1 MLDPFSSQPKS
12 ARKKTEKNGASL
24 LDYNYTTLNID
35 EVYAIYMYKPAITLA
50 TKYVYIY
57 ILYTLVSTGMW
68 IGLGY
73 GCIDLC
79 AEANTIC
86 QICFLDKKMQS
97 AKYIFQTRKGNIHT

>member
-50 TKYVYIY
+50 TKY
-57 ILYTLVSTGMW
+57 M
-68 IGLGY
+68 
-73 GCIDLC
+73 
-79 AEANTIC
+79 
-86 QICFLDKKMQS
+86 
-97 AKYIFQTRKGNIHT
+97 YIFSFDVDLHRPKKARGNEKDKLPSGVEPRSNDQQTSTPDTEPRSPNKSLSPHSLL